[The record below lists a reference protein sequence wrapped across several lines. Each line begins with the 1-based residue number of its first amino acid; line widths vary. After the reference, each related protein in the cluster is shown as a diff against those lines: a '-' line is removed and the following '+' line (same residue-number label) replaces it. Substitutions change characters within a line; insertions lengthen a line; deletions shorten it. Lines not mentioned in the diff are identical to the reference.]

1 MHAHALSET
10 GPLDSPAA
18 RLGGGSAERLNLVG
32 LAPDALAEFFTGIGE
47 KPFRARQVM
56 RWIYGRGVLDF
67 REMTDISLHLRKKL
81 TQIASLDIPPEGRV
95 EESADGTRKWLV
107 DVGGGQAVETVHI
120 PEPNRSTL
128 CISSQAGCAMDCPFC
143 ATGHS
148 GFNRNLKAAE
158 ILGQVL
164 LANRALGSPSAI
176 TNVVFMG
183 MGEPLANYR
192 EVVPVAKLLTDDHGL
207 GLSRRRVTISTV
219 GLVPQIR
226 RLAAECNVALAVSL
240 HAPTDALRDELVPI
254 NRRHPIAELL
264 DACWHY
270 AEGLA
275 SRQITFE
282 YVMLA
287 DVNDSLDDAARLAAL
302 LRDRPAKVNLIP
314 FNSFP
319 GAAYRCSAPEVIDR
333 FCTHLRSS
341 GIVATVRRTRGDDID
356 AACGQLAGQ
365 VTNRVRV
372 RLGDKPFRAAGGC
385 AS

>member
-1 MHAHALSET
+1 MHAHATS
-10 GPLDSPAA
+10 GIDSVDSRP
-18 RLGGGSAERLNLVG
+18 ERLNLIG

-56 RWIYGRGVLDF
+56 RWVYGRGVLDF
-67 REMTDISLHLRKKL
+67 QEMTDISLRLRKKL
-81 TQIASLDIPPEGRV
+81 GQIATLAIPPTGRV
-95 EESADGTRKWLV
+95 EKSADGTRKWLV
-107 DVGGGQAVETVHI
+107 NVGAGQSVETVHI

-148 GFNRNLKAAE
+148 GFNRNLKAVE
-158 ILGQVL
+158 IIGQVL

-183 MGEPLANYR
+183 MGEPLANYS

-226 RLAAECNVALAVSL
+226 RLAKDCNVALAVSL

-264 DACWHY
+264 QACWRY

-287 DVNDSLDDAARLAAL
+287 GVNDSLGDAARLAAL

-319 GAAYRCSAPEVIDR
+319 GAAFECAAPEVIDR
-333 FCTHLRSS
+333 FCTHLRSR
-341 GIVATVRRTRGDDID
+341 GVVATIRRTRGDDID
-356 AACGQLAGQ
+356 AACGQLAGK

-372 RLGDKPFRAAGGC
+372 RLGDKRFRAAGAC